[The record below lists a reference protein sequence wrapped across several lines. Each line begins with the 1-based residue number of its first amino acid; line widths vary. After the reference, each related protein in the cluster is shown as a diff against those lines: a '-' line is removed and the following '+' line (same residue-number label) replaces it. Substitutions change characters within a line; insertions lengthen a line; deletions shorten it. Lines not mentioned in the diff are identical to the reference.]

1 VFLANA
7 QNGRFLN
14 RRAFVLALMLVAYQH
29 FYQHVLFSSL
39 LFSFFPPSTL
49 SDLQL
54 AAYLLE
60 LFSFTI
66 LVRNHRVLRN
76 GERRKARQAQG

>member
-1 VFLANA
+1 VFFLANA

-29 FYQHVLFSSL
+29 VLFSSL
-39 LFSFFPPSTL
+39 FFPPSTL